1 MDIFLKNLLMSSLV
15 TKADSELLMLK
26 QNEFKEIN
34 DDCPTM
40 GLYCRKKIK
49 RDQVDNSQCCL
60 EGTQKVK
67 QVAEEQKEQEAGINK
82 YIYDMKKMLKEQQ
95 EELILEHRVENNIQ
109 YISGDTLVKAMKQS
123 DLIIYD
129 CRYQY
134 EFEGGHI
141 MGAVHLSHSTNLF
154 DELFSQSEQSKK
166 IVVLYCE
173 FSIKRSLEKY
183 FEIRKLDRSINQYP
197 KLTYNNLYLLCDG
210 YSKFYQNFSHL
221 CNGFYISMN
230 DPAYEQQ
237 LDKEQQRRI
246 IVKQKNNYRKQLVV

>member
-1 MDIFLKNLLMSSLV
+1 MSSLV
-15 TKADSELLMLK
+15 TQADSELLMIK

-34 DDCPTM
+34 DDFPTM
-40 GLYCRKKIK
+40 GLFCRKKVK
-49 RDQVDNSQCCL
+49 REQVDNSQCCL
-60 EGTQKVK
+60 VGTQKIK
-67 QVAEEQKEQEAGINK
+67 EIAEDQKEQDVGINK
-82 YIYDMKKMLKEQQ
+82 YIYDINKILKEQQ
-95 EELILEHRVENNIQ
+95 EEELILEHRVENSIQ
-109 YISGDTLVKAMKQS
+109 YICGETLVKAMKQP
-123 DLIIYD
+123 DLVIYD

-141 MGAVHLSHSTNLF
+141 MGAVHMNHSINLF
-154 DELFSQSEQSKK
+154 DELFNQSQYSKK

-183 FEIRKLDRSINQYP
+183 FEIRKLDRNINQYP

-237 LDKEQQRRI
+237 LDQEQQRRI
-246 IVKQKNNYRKQLVV
+246 IVKQKSNYRKSLVVSI